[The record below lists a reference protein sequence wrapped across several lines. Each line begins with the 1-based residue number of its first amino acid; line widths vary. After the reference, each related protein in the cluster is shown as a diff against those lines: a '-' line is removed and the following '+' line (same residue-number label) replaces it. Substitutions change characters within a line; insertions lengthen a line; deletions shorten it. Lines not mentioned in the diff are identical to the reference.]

1 MISLPNPT
9 KMITTMETF
18 KVILSLQSNPDK
30 FTFTTVEEC
39 TDMDECIEFIHDHF
53 PLHNIESIRRIP
65 NWIMTLKPEQLQ
77 FFKENY
83 ASVIVDEMEENDV
96 LIEYAIRKIAE
107 EMKEMTEEEVYDSI
121 VEVYDEETASDQYRI
136 AKLYSNKKWWL
147 CMISLL
153 VMAPLS

>member
-30 FTFTTVEEC
+30 FTFTEIEEC

-65 NWIMTLKPEQLQ
+65 
-77 FFKENY
+77 
-83 ASVIVDEMEENDV
+83 
-96 LIEYAIRKIAE
+96 
-107 EMKEMTEEEVYDSI
+107 
-121 VEVYDEETASDQYRI
+121 
-136 AKLYSNKKWWL
+136 
-147 CMISLL
+147 
-153 VMAPLS
+153 